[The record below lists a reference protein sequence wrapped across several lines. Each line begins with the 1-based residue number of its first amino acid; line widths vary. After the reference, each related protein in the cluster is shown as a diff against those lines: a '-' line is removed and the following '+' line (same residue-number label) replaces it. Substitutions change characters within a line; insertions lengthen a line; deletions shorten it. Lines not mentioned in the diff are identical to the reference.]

1 MVTVRARTR
10 LFHSGFKLF
19 IAVYNCLQPNLV
31 RALVTVKTQRKK
43 KKKKKKKKKNGGEEK

>member
-1 MVTVRARTR
+1 MT
-10 LFHSGFKLF
+10 
-19 IAVYNCLQPNLV
+19 VYNCLQPNLV